1 MTIAYPR
8 ERVEDVLLDAP
19 LPPSVRIFP
28 TRHRFT
34 PKGVGPSDSR
44 FAGRA
49 DPYSVLYAAPDFAT
63 AFVEVVIRDRFAKRV
78 GDRSVHLAE
87 LRNLSFT
94 VIRSGSAVL
103 RWLDLRDDGC
113 LRLGAPTDA
122 VRARH
127 NAAGRALARSIHA
140 RHPDIDG
147 ILFPGRLTGFNVYAV
162 FDRALGRVEADT
174 AAPLATHPDLPDALR
189 RYDIWIDHPK
199 T

>member
-34 PKGVGPSDSR
+34 PKGAEPSDSR
-44 FAGRA
+44 FAARA

-94 VIRSGSAVL
+94 VTRSGSA
-103 RWLDLRDDGC
+103 
-113 LRLGAPTDA
+113 
-122 VRARH
+122 
-127 NAAGRALARSIHA
+127 
-140 RHPDIDG
+140 
-147 ILFPGRLTGFNVYAV
+147 F
-162 FDRALGRVEADT
+162 
-174 AAPLATHPDLPDALR
+174 
-189 RYDIWIDHPK
+189 
-199 T
+199 